1 MMTASR
7 FAYRAARADGTLE
20 QGVLTANSRDDAA
33 RALTAQGLWAVSLRP
48 ARSLV
53 TIGAGV
59 PTADVALG
67 LRVLSTL
74 LDSGLAVS
82 KALSAMSDLAPA
94 SWNQALPTMERAVRE
109 GEPLGTALERS
120 GLVVPPVVLGIV
132 QAGEAGS
139 GLAAAVRRAAEM
151 MEETAATQ
159 SAIKAALVYPAI
171 LAVSGTVSIAVLVGV
186 VLPRFSAILADLG
199 QSVPATTRFV
209 LHAST
214 LAKAAALPGVVV
226 ALLIMAVCRAWISTS
241 DSAAKWHAL
250 LLRIPVL
257 GGIRWSA
264 ASGQVCAAL
273 SALLESGVPISAA
286 LVHAARASGDA
297 EITDRVNA
305 AREAV
310 MAGHRLSVA
319 FTEHDALTPVVCR
332 LSRAG
337 EETGALAIM
346 LAHAGRLEAQRA
358 TRKVRTAVQLLE
370 PLLLIGFGAVV
381 ALVAAALLQAIYSV
395 RPT

>member
-7 FAYRAARADGTLE
+7 FAYQAARADGTLE

-33 RALTAQGLWAVSLRP
+33 RALSAQGLWTVSLRP
-48 ARSLV
+48 ARSV
-53 TIGAGV
+53 ATIRAKV
-59 PTADVALG
+59 PSTDVALG

-82 KALSAMSDLAPA
+82 KALSAMFDLAPT
-94 SWNQALPTMERAVRE
+94 SWNEFLPTMERAVRE
-109 GEPLGTALERS
+109 GTPLGTALERS
-120 GLVVPPVVLGIV
+120 GLAVPPVVLGMV

-139 GLAAAVRRAAEM
+139 GLAGAVRRAAEM

-171 LAVSGTVSIAVLVGV
+171 LAVSGTVSVAVLVGV

-199 QSVPATTRFV
+199 QSVPTTTRFV
-209 LHAST
+209 LQVASLT
-214 LAKAAALPGVVV
+214 RAAALPCVIV
-226 ALLIMAVCRAWISTS
+226 AALMVTVWRAWVSTP
-241 DSAAKWHAL
+241 AGARKWHAL

-257 GGIRWSA
+257 GGIRRSA

-273 SALLESGVPISAA
+273 SALLESGVPISSA

-305 AREAV
+305 ARDAV
-310 MAGHRLSVA
+310 IAGHRLSA
-319 FTEHDALTPVVCR
+319 SFAEYDALTPVVCR

-337 EETGALAIM
+337 EETGALATM

-358 TRKVRTAVQLLE
+358 TRKVRAAVQLLE
-370 PLLLIGFGAVV
+370 PSLIIGFGAVV